1 MKERVTL
8 ASQPRQTLG
17 KKVKRLR
24 AEGWI
29 PGVLYGRDV
38 ESTNIKLQER
48 ELSKVLQE
56 AGATALI
63 DLHIEGESDPRTVL
77 AREIQR
83 DILTSRL
90 RHVDF
95 FQVRLDE
102 KVRTSPALNIV
113 GTSPIVEDGSAV
125 LVQVLNHID
134 VECLP
139 GDLIDSIDVDI
150 SSLQTLADSVTVADL
165 PVPFGVTIM
174 ADPTDVVA
182 SVVAPRAAIEE
193 EIEEGLEA
201 DLEEMERGEAEDEEE
216 DED

>member
-8 ASQPRQTLG
+8 ASEPRKTLG

-29 PGVLYGRDV
+29 PGVLYGHNI

-48 ELSKVLQE
+48 ALSKALQE

-113 GTSPIVEDGSAV
+113 GTSPIVQDGSAV
-125 LVQVLNHID
+125 LVQVLTHIE

-139 GDLIDSIDVDI
+139 ADLIDSIDVDI

-165 PVPFGVTIM
+165 PVPPGITIM

-193 EIEEGLEA
+193 EVEEGLEA
-201 DLEEMERGEAEDEEE
+201 DLEAMEPGGAADEEE
-216 DED
+216 D